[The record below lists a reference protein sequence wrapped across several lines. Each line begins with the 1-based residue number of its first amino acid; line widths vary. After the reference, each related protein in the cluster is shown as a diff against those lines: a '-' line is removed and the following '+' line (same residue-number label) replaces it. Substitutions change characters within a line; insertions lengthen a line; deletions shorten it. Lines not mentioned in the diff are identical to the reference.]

1 MVEREGVVTG
11 RVEGEEEAGEPGAQR
26 WLNLVVVYV
35 TDNKYQWSCFLNG
48 KTMELQL
55 PTLFVRCVCL
65 NRVREVFRSIGTEKQ
80 MPETRGDL
88 TATY

>member
-35 TDNKYQWSCFLNG
+35 TDNKYQ
-48 KTMELQL
+48 
-55 PTLFVRCVCL
+55 
-65 NRVREVFRSIGTEKQ
+65 
-80 MPETRGDL
+80 
-88 TATY
+88 